1 MGFMDK
7 EHQRKRTEKLLA
19 KKKEAE
25 STKGFRKDATTKD
38 TETPTGN
45 IGKVQK
51 ITSDTQ
57 QGGMQKTKAASASKA
72 PIVTKKQ
79 LEDSGFT
86 NLRDYMNN
94 QKGLT
99 RRDNASVIK
108 KETSPGNIAS
118 RTDNSDSSKMG
129 PDLSKVTKTD
139 TKKDMPTMDRIKDV
153 IGIGRPA
160 TEREQMGRDL
170 QDNARKSMG
179 MKKGG
184 KVHKMP
190 NGSMMKGAKHG
201 MKHGGA
207 VKAKSIDG
215 IAVRGKTRCK

>member
-1 MGFMDK
+1 MDK

-25 STKGFRKDATTKD
+25 STKKFRKDATTKD

>member
-25 STKGFRKDATTKD
+25 STKKFRKDATTKD